1 MSTFASSRKLTFQ
14 EWLLPR
20 MRTLTGERIWQILET
35 KLPSEGFPPHNAKR
49 SSTARLPGQRQAPWT
64 PDLEGWNAHTKSLH
78 SLLGVPF
85 LPVVPDIYTFTLSPT
100 LNIHVSPSL
109 RPRFIPACLCKS
121 QRRGHKDG
129 RRCSPLFLSSDNEQ
143 RETPAPARQRPGP
156 GCHGNDAS
164 PPSCIR
170 AILTTCARWTAQA
183 LTTVWEQRP
192 PWRCSRCRQ
201 TTSRVAASAVTTK
214 KTARHPQGS
223 WWLVSIGE
231 RLFSRLWVFPRVP
244 VSYKIMDFVEF

>member
-64 PDLEGWNAHTKSLH
+64 PDLEGWDAHTKSLH

-121 QRRGHKDG
+121 QRLGSQRWPEVLSSLSKLRQWAEGNPGTCTAATSTRLPWKRRVSAVLHPGYSHYLRAVDRAG
-129 RRCSPLFLSSDNEQ
+129 ADDSLRTAAALALLQVQANDLSRCSCRGNNQENRASS
-143 RETPAPARQRPGP
+143 AR
-156 GCHGNDAS
+156 
-164 PPSCIR
+164 
-170 AILTTCARWTAQA
+170 
-183 LTTVWEQRP
+183 
-192 PWRCSRCRQ
+192 
-201 TTSRVAASAVTTK
+201 
-214 KTARHPQGS
+214 
-223 WWLVSIGE
+223 WLVSIGE